1 MCKVLCLHCM
11 HYMLILINAIGM
23 YWRCLANCVLIK
35 VKCLVGKNLFS
46 NRECCQEVEEADSGG
61 KGK

>member
-1 MCKVLCLHCM
+1 M

-23 YWRCLANCVLIK
+23 YWRCPANCVLIK
-35 VKCLVGKNLFS
+35 VKSLVGKNLFS